1 MILAKIGSF
10 IDNKYEILKKIG
22 QGGMSVVYLAMDKRL
37 NKQWAVKELQ
47 KHATNANNEV
57 IIQSAIAEA
66 NMIKKL
72 DHPALPRIVDI
83 IEEDEVIYVVMDYIE
98 GETLEYVVNN
108 QGAQS
113 QELVIDW
120 AKQLTEV
127 LYYLHTRKPPIIY
140 RDMKPGNVM
149 LKPDGNIKVIDFG
162 IAREYKELNLNDT
175 TYLGTRGYA
184 APEQFGGKGQ
194 TDARTDI
201 YCLGMTLYHLITGQN
216 PTEPPYE
223 IYPIRHWNPTLSG
236 GLENIIQKCIQ
247 LNPEDRYQS
256 CAELLY
262 ALEHYEEEDDLF
274 KILQKR
280 KMKKFIISSILTVIF
295 LIAGITN
302 IFIKNSLNESD
313 YANNLSLAEKATDSI
328 TKRAY
333 CIKAISILPQNS
345 KAYEKLV
352 EVYKDNNT
360 FDIDEATEFKEH
372 VVQYLPGI
380 QKSSDY
386 AHIAF
391 EIGRLYWYY
400 YDYGDNDPDSTQIT
414 KMINS
419 ISWFNDVV
427 NNSNKDDK
435 YYTTALIYNKIG
447 TFYKELQVKINE
459 GASIQGMF
467 DSYFKDLID
476 LFNLVDNTK
485 ESEIIKLETYKLI
498 YNSIENYVHDF
509 KSDGVNKE
517 KLISIC
523 NDVEKKLNI
532 INPSSKKTAEMK
544 DYIISRKEAVYKVI
558 ENAYLLEEMVV
569 R

>member
-1 MILAKIGSF
+1 MAKIGSF

-47 KHATNANNEV
+47 KCTTNANNEV

-83 IEEDEVIYVVMDYIE
+83 IEDDQVIYVVMDYIE

-120 AKQLTEV
+120 AKQLTGV

-162 IAREYKELNLNDT
+162 IAREYKELNVNDT

-216 PTEPPYE
+216 PTEPPYK
-223 IYPIRHWNPTLSG
+223 IYPIRYWNPALSG

-274 KILQKR
+274 KAMQKK
-280 KMKKFIISSILTVIF
+280 KMKKFILSSIFTIIF
-295 LIAGITN
+295 LLAGITAILIRN
-302 IFIKNSLNESD
+302 GLNESN
-313 YANNLSLAEKATDSI
+313 YNNNLSLAEKATDSI
-328 TKRAY
+328 TKRTY

-345 KAYEKLV
+345 EAYEKLV
-352 EVYKDNNT
+352 EIYKDNNT
-360 FDIDEATEFKEH
+360 FDIDEAAEFKEE
-372 VVQYLPGI
+372 VVQYLPSL
-380 QKSSDY
+380 QKSKDY
-386 AHIAF
+386 GRIAF

-400 YDYGDNDPDSTQIT
+400 YDYGDNDPNSTQIT

-419 ISWFNDVV
+419 ISWFNDAI
-427 NNSNKDDK
+427 NNSDENSDYHVTAQI
-435 YYTTALIYNKIG
+435 YYKIG

-459 GASIQGMF
+459 GASIKGIF
-467 DSYFKDLID
+467 NSYFQDLEE
-476 LFNLVDNTK
+476 LLKLVDSKK

-498 YNSIENYVHDF
+498 FNSIENYIHDF
-509 KSDGVNKE
+509 VSDGIEKKE
-517 KLISIC
+517 LISIY
-523 NDVEKKLNI
+523 NDVGKKLDMI
-532 INPSSKKTAEMK
+532 DPSSKKTAEMK
-544 DYIISRKEAVYKVI
+544 EYIISRNEAVYKII
-558 ENAYLLEEMVV
+558 ENAYLIEEKVV
-569 R
+569 E